1 MMRRIRGIEIEHQ
14 EILGSDCGGR
24 EITLVEKSYMENV
37 WVLTLDGLGMSVS
50 YLVIG
55 MDRLRLRWHC
65 VR

>member
-1 MMRRIRGIEIEHQ
+1 VIEHQ
-14 EILGSDCGGR
+14 EEVILGSDCGGR
-24 EITLVEKSYMENV
+24 EITLVERSYTENV
-37 WVLTLDGLGMSVS
+37 WVLTLDGLRMSVS